1 MKLIIIIV
9 LSSTLYE
16 LKELKVPN
24 GLTCENM
31 YDQIITY
38 KKNTNYSPGVME
50 PWVHSYYK
58 GQRVGGYICEA

>member
-24 GLTCENM
+24 GLTCQDM
-31 YDQIITY
+31 YDQVITY
-38 KKNTNYSPGVME
+38 KDNKNYKIGEMQSLTL
-50 PWVHSYYK
+50 SYYK
-58 GQRVGGYICEA
+58 GQPIGGYICEA

>member
-24 GLTCENM
+24 GLTCQDM

-38 KKNTNYSPGVME
+38 KVNKNYSPGVME
-50 PWVHSYYK
+50 PWTYSYYK
-58 GQRVGGYICEA
+58 GQPIGGYICEA